1 MKLEDKILTDIQT
14 NMIMAF
20 LEQGLV
26 KEAEKKLEEFG
37 LSKEEIKK
45 VLYADGKNLDYLK
58 KK

>member
-1 MKLEDKILTDIQT
+1 MKPEDKILTDIQT